1 MILETEYLCLKEM
14 RQDDFDDLKMMLQ
27 DLDVMYAY
35 KHNFSDADVQSWL
48 DKNIKRYKDFG
59 FDLWGIYLKETDEF
73 IGNAGLSMQD
83 TDVEQVIEI
92 GYLLKKEFWYKGYA
106 SEITKSIKEYA
117 FNELGLSKVYS
128 IIKHDNIASQKVA
141 KKLGM
146 IKEKEF
152 MTKYYNGDM
161 LHYLYSISK

>member
-1 MILETEYLCLKEM
+1 
-14 RQDDFDDLKMMLQ
+14 
-27 DLDVMYAY
+27 
-35 KHNFSDADVQSWL
+35 
-48 DKNIKRYKDFG
+48 
-59 FDLWGIYLKETDEF
+59 
-73 IGNAGLSMQD
+73 MQD

-92 GYLLKKEFWYKGYA
+92 GYLLKKEFWHKGYA

-152 MTKYYNGDM
+152 MTEYYNGDM

>member
-27 DLDVMYAY
+27 DPDVMYAY
-35 KHNFSDADVQSWL
+35 EHNFSDADVQSWL
-48 DKNIKRYKDFG
+48 DRNIKRYKDFG
-59 FDLWGIYLKETDEF
+59 FGLWGIYLKETDGF

-92 GYLLKKEFWYKGYA
+92 GYLLKKEFWHKGYA
-106 SEITKSIKEYA
+106 SEITKGIKEYA

-146 IKEKEF
+146 VKEKEF

-161 LHYLYSISK
+161 LHHLYSIPK

>member
-14 RQDDFDDLKMMLQ
+14 RQDDLKMMLQ
-27 DLDVMYAY
+27 DPDVMYAY

-59 FDLWGIYLKETDEF
+59 FGLWGMYLKETDEF

-92 GYLLKKEFWYKGYA
+92 EYLLKKEFWHKGYA

>member
-1 MILETEYLCLKEM
+1 MNLETKYLYLKEM
-14 RQDDFDDLKMMLQ
+14 RQYDFDDLKIMLQ
-27 DLDVMYAY
+27 DPDVMYAY
-35 KHNFSDADVQSWL
+35 EHNLSDADVQSWL
-48 DKNIKRYKDFG
+48 DRNIKRYKDFG
-59 FDLWGIYLKETDEF
+59 FGLWGIYLKATDEF

-92 GYLLKKEFWYKGYA
+92 GYLLKKEFWHKGYA
-106 SEITKSIKEYA
+106 IEITKGIKEYA
-117 FNELGLSKVYS
+117 FNELELSKVYS

-146 IKEKEF
+146 VKQKEF
-152 MTKYYNGDM
+152 MTKYYNQDM

>member
-1 MILETEYLCLKEM
+1 M

-27 DLDVMYAY
+27 DPDVMYAY
-35 KHNFSDADVQSWL
+35 EHNFSDADVQSWL
-48 DKNIKRYKDFG
+48 DKNIKRYNDFG
-59 FDLWGIYLKETDEF
+59 CGLWGMYLKETDEF

-92 GYLLKKEFWYKGYA
+92 GYLLKKEFWHKGYA

>member
-27 DLDVMYAY
+27 DPDVMYAY
-35 KHNFSDADVQSWL
+35 EHNFSDADVQSWL
-48 DKNIKRYKDFG
+48 DRNIKRYKDFG
-59 FDLWGIYLKETDEF
+59 FGLWGIYLKETDGF

-92 GYLLKKEFWYKGYA
+92 GYLLKKEFWHKGYA
-106 SEITKSIKEYA
+106 SEITKGIKEYA

-128 IIKHDNIASQKVA
+128 IIKHDNIAS
-141 KKLGM
+141 
-146 IKEKEF
+146 
-152 MTKYYNGDM
+152 
-161 LHYLYSISK
+161 

>member
-1 MILETEYLCLKEM
+1 MILETEYLYLKEM
-14 RQDDFDDLKMMLQ
+14 TQDDFNDLKMMLQ
-27 DLDVMYAY
+27 DQDVMYAY
-35 KHNFSDADVQSWL
+35 EHNFSDADVQSWL
-48 DKNIKRYKDFG
+48 DRNIKRYKDFG
-59 FDLWGIYLKETDEF
+59 FGLWGIYLKETDEF

-92 GYLLKKEFWYKGYA
+92 GYLLKKEFWHKGYA

-146 IKEKEF
+146 VKEKEF